1 MNAPRAVTERLTAD
15 PIAVRA
21 GARAPQ
27 WVMPLVKVALLL
39 ADLIV
44 AKGCFVAAYWLREGK
59 PIWDGPGWFDLSRT
73 FLPYASLI
81 PFVLV
86 IRLMFLKYYDLYRLR
101 GEFSFVDEG
110 LRIFKAVAIGSL
122 LIVATA
128 FLYRGGTAF
137 RSFSYARAVFV
148 FDFGLALIAYTAVHF
163 AARTLQMWV
172 RSRGINLI
180 PTLVV
185 GRGREAELC
194 IREMQA
200 RRSLGYRVIGVID
213 AGDRT
218 EATEFEGVPVVG
230 GLNDLSNAI
239 REAGANEVIITD
251 PNVPPDKLFEVMMAA
266 GRRRGIEFRVAPNLF
281 TSLPHKTE
289 VDQIGALPMLR
300 LFTEPL
306 SDAARITK
314 RIFDVI
320 AAGIACLLLIPVWIL
335 FAVLIKLGSRGPV
348 FYRQERIG
356 MDGRRFMFIKFRTM
370 TAGND
375 DTVHQEY
382 LKQYI
387 AGDAETNFG
396 DDDKPV
402 FKLKDDVR
410 VTGIGRHLRRWS
422 LDELPQLFNVLR
434 GDMSIVG
441 PRPPIQYE
449 VEAYETW
456 HRRRL
461 DMKPGITGLW
471 QVSGRNRLKFDEMVR
486 LDVFYI
492 ENWSLLLDL
501 KIIALTLPV
510 MLRGDGAH

>member
-1 MNAPRAVTERLTAD
+1 MNASNALTESSTAE
-15 PIAVRA
+15 PIMVRA

-27 WVMPLVKVALLL
+27 WVMPLVKALLVL

-44 AKGCFVAAYWLREGK
+44 AGGCFVIAYWLRESK
-59 PIWDGPGWFDLSRT
+59 PIWAGPGLFNFSRT
-73 FLPYASLI
+73 FLPYAALI

-86 IRLMFLKYYDLYRLR
+86 IRLVFLKYYGLYRLR

-137 RSFSYARAVFV
+137 RSFSYARAIFV
-148 FDFGLALIAYTAVHF
+148 VDFGLALALYTVLHF
-163 AARTLQMWV
+163 AARTLQMWI
-172 RSRGINLI
+172 RQRGINLI

-200 RRSLGYRVIGVID
+200 RRSLGYRVIGVIE

-218 EATEFEGVPVVG
+218 AATEFEGVPVIG
-230 GLNDLSNAI
+230 GLNDLSDAI

-251 PNVPPDKLFEVMMAA
+251 PNVPPDTLFEVMMAA

-320 AAGIACLLLIPVWIL
+320 VAGIVTVLLVPFWIL
-335 FAVLIKLGSRGPV
+335 IAVLIKLGSRGPV

-387 AGDAETNFG
+387 AGEAETNLG
-396 DDDKPV
+396 DDAKPV
-402 FKLKDDVR
+402 FKLKDDAR
-410 VTGIGRHLRRWS
+410 VTGIGRYLRRLS